1 VSAPGTLAWFAR
13 HECRLAWRDWLAM
26 ITAGRRR
33 RSRTIVIAFAVF
45 AALMHLLA
53 YAMVGR
59 FAGIGPDADRAT
71 LVVITGCLL
80 LSCSLMVSQA
90 MECTTRAFYARSDLQ
105 LILSSPADAARV
117 YSVRIGAMA
126 LSIVM
131 MALLLAAPFID
142 VLALLGGP
150 RWLCAYGVVVAMGLS
165 ATALG
170 VVLTIALFRTIGPRR
185 ARLAAQIM
193 AAIVGAAFVI
203 GLQLGAILSDGTLSR
218 IDFLTS
224 QALVAHAPDPGSML
238 YVPAVALTGDAIA
251 LAAVVAAA
259 FVLLCGVILIFAPR
273 LSDYSII
280 ATDASRVPAH
290 LHRASQRFHL
300 RAPRCALRQK
310 EWKLLLRDPWLVS
323 QSLMQILYLLPPAV
337 LLWHGFG
344 GGPNASVLVVPV
356 LVMAAGQL
364 AGGLGWIAISGED
377 APDLVA
383 SAPVRACEIVRAK
396 FEAVLGAIGAVF
408 GLFLVALA
416 LVSAGDAAVAALG
429 IAVASAAAMQIQLW
443 FRSQARRGD
452 FRRRQIS
459 SRTAT
464 FAEAFSSISWAATAA
479 LAAMGTWL
487 ALITAAIAAGILGG
501 AWLISPAHAHV
512 RERAWRR
519 VPATRS

>member
-1 VSAPGTLAWFAR
+1 VSVPGKLVWFAR

-33 RSRTIVIAFAVF
+33 RARTIAIAFIFF

-59 FAGIGPDADRAT
+59 FAGIGLDADRST

-80 LSCSLMVSQA
+80 LCCSLMVSQA
-90 MECTTRAFYARSDLQ
+90 MESMTRAFYARSDLQ

-126 LSIVM
+126 LSIVLI
-131 MALLLAAPFID
+131 ALLLTAPFIN
-142 VLALLGGP
+142 VLALLGGSS
-150 RWLCAYGVVVAMGLS
+150 WLYAYGVVAAMGVS

-193 AAIVGAAFVI
+193 AAIIGGAFVI

-218 IDFLTS
+218 IDFLRS
-224 QALVAHAPDPGSML
+224 EALVSHAPDRGSMIF
-238 YVPAVALTGDAIA
+238 VAALAILGDAPA
-251 LAAVVAAA
+251 LAAILAAA
-259 FVLLCGVILIFAPR
+259 FVFLGGTILIFAPR
-273 LSDYSII
+273 LSDYSIM
-280 ATDASRVPAH
+280 AADAARIPANQ
-290 LHRASQRFHL
+290 HRASQRFH
-300 RAPRCALRQK
+300 PRTPRRALRQK

-344 GGPNASVLVVPV
+344 EGPNAPLLVVPV

-364 AGGLGWIAISGED
+364 AGGLAWIAISGED
-377 APDLVA
+377 APDLIA
-383 SAPVRACEIVRAK
+383 SAPVPAREIVRAK
-396 FEAVLGAIGAVF
+396 FEAVLGAIAAVF
-408 GLFLVALA
+408 GLFIVALA
-416 LVSAGDAAVAALG
+416 LVSATHAAVAALG
-429 IAVASAAAMQIQLW
+429 IAVASSAAIQIQLW
-443 FRSQARRGD
+443 FRNQARRGD

-464 FAEAFSSISWAATAA
+464 FAEAFSSITWAATAA

-487 ALITAAIAAGILGG
+487 AVITAAIAAGILGG
-501 AWLISPAHAHV
+501 TWLISPARLHA
-512 RERAWRR
+512 RDCAWYRAR
-519 VPATRS
+519 ATRS